1 MSFKLQNIAF
11 ICLLVPAL
19 LSAQAAAQ
27 NPHDALGRTVMADL
41 VAAKNDDVRSHF
53 SPALQANLS
62 SAMMSSVWS
71 TLAQKCGSY
80 SSTDRVLSTVFQG
93 APTTI
98 VGTSFTGCK
107 VTLMISFDAIDEI
120 QSIIIAPNSTLTPLQ
135 MESAA
140 RSVVDKLS
148 GGDYAAVEAR
158 FNAAMQ
164 ANLNKSQ
171 LQSVWQ
177 QTIQTFGAF
186 SQTLVAQKVDMLDM
200 VGVKCSFANKTAILN
215 VSFDADN
222 NVSGLWIVPLQ

>member
-1 MSFKLQNIAF
+1 
-11 ICLLVPAL
+11 
-19 LSAQAAAQ
+19 
-27 NPHDALGRTVMADL
+27 
-41 VAAKNDDVRSHF
+41 
-53 SPALQANLS
+53 
-62 SAMMSSVWS
+62 MMSSVWS
-71 TLAQKCGSY
+71 TLAQKCGSF
-80 SSTDRVLSTVFQG
+80 SSTDRVLSIAIQG
-93 APTTI
+93 VPTTI
-98 VGTSFTGCK
+98 VATSFAGCK

-200 VGVKCSFANKTAILN
+200 VGVKCLFANKTAILN